1 MTYNK
6 IEMWLWCYFITGKIS
21 TGITITP
28 GCDDQDSDE
37 EFMQHV
43 AEEGTYLL

>member
-1 MTYNK
+1 MTYNE
-6 IEMWLWCYFITGKIS
+6 IEKWLWCYFITGKIS